1 MNKKE
6 LLKEK
11 IRDFQNSLPYK
22 LIPRE
27 ISLPV
32 DSGKIVTVTGVR
44 RCGKTHVLYDTINHL
59 ISGGIAKEQILFLS
73 FDDERFNFKTEEFDL
88 ILRAYRELFPEIMLS
103 EVYIFFDEIQMAD
116 HWEQFVR
123 RIYDSET
130 KRIFLSGSNSKM
142 LASDIATSL
151 RGRTLQFEIFPLS
164 FSEYCDFNALDKD
177 IHLTKNAAKL
187 LNASKA
193 FVKFGSFPELSLTD
207 HSNYDNILQEY
218 YFVLLYKDIVERYN
232 IRNVPVL
239 KYFVSRLLNNLS
251 KPTSI
256 NKIYNEVRSAG
267 LKTDKNLLY
276 QLLDHLEAVY
286 FSFRL
291 SRFEQSVLK
300 SELTLDKKVYF
311 IDNGLVN
318 SLTYSHQDDFGKLL
332 ENSIFLWLRSNIP
345 FQRGLY
351 YYKGKTECD
360 FVVFDKDKP
369 VKLIQAC
376 WDVSEPDT
384 LKREVAGLIE
394 AAKYFNC
401 NDLTIITADNQL
413 EISEKGLHIKIM
425 PAWKTFIS
433 NMKP

>member
-11 IRDFQNSLPYK
+11 IRDFQSRLPYK

-27 ISLPV
+27 VRIPV

-73 FDDERFNFKTEEFDL
+73 FDDERFNFKIDEFDL
-88 ILRAYRELFPEIMLS
+88 ILRAYRELFPEIMMH
-103 EVYIFFDEIQMAD
+103 EVYIFFDEIQVAD

-130 KRIFLSGSNSKM
+130 QRIFLSGSNSKM

-164 FSEYCDFNALDKD
+164 FSEYCDFNALEKD
-177 IHLTKNAAKL
+177 VHLTKNAAKL

-193 FVKFGSFPELSLTD
+193 FIKSGSFPELSLTD

-251 KPTSI
+251 KPTSV

-318 SLTYSHQDDFGKLL
+318 ALSYSHQGDYGKLL
-332 ENSIFLWLRSNIP
+332 ENNVFLWLRSQIP

-351 YYKGKTECD
+351 YYRGKTECD
-360 FVVFDKDKP
+360 FVVFDKDLP
-369 VKLIQAC
+369 LKLIQVC
-376 WDVSEPDT
+376 WDITEPET
-384 LKREVAGLIE
+384 LKREVAGLLE
-394 AAKYFNC
+394 ASSYFDC
-401 NDLTIITADNQL
+401 RDLSIITFDN
-413 EISEKGLHIKIM
+413 EMEYAEKGYIIKVI
-425 PAWKTFIS
+425 PAWKFFIS
-433 NMKP
+433 AK

>member
-251 KPTSI
+251 KP
-256 NKIYNEVRSAG
+256 
-267 LKTDKNLLY
+267 
-276 QLLDHLEAVY
+276 
-286 FSFRL
+286 
-291 SRFEQSVLK
+291 
-300 SELTLDKKVYF
+300 
-311 IDNGLVN
+311 
-318 SLTYSHQDDFGKLL
+318 
-332 ENSIFLWLRSNIP
+332 
-345 FQRGLY
+345 
-351 YYKGKTECD
+351 
-360 FVVFDKDKP
+360 
-369 VKLIQAC
+369 
-376 WDVSEPDT
+376 
-384 LKREVAGLIE
+384 
-394 AAKYFNC
+394 
-401 NDLTIITADNQL
+401 
-413 EISEKGLHIKIM
+413 
-425 PAWKTFIS
+425 
-433 NMKP
+433 